1 MIKFNSTLAFMLV
14 FVMVMIGSG
23 VVSGLKGYTLGYEA
37 LKEVS
42 QPKVKP
48 GQKRLNNPNNQSLE
62 NQAAIVSEAEVL
74 QQVNA
79 QMNRKQEKAV
89 PLTGKKTSTNNENN
103 ENNESFIESP

>member
-14 FVMVMIGSG
+14 FVLVMIGSG
-23 VVSGLKGYTLGYEA
+23 LVSGLKGYTLGYEA

-48 GQKRLNNPNNQSLE
+48 GQKPLNNPNNQSLE
-62 NQAAIVSEAEVL
+62 TQAAIVSEAEIL

-89 PLTGKKTSTNNENN
+89 PLTGKKTSDNN

>member
-1 MIKFNSTLAFMLV
+1 MKFNSTLAFIAI
-14 FVMVMIGSG
+14 FVVVIIGSG

-48 GQKRLNNPNNQSLE
+48 GQRKLSNANIDSSGQ
-62 NQAAIVSEAEVL
+62 QGMIISEATIL

-79 QMNRKQEKAV
+79 IMNRSQDQAV
-89 PLTGKKTSTNNENN
+89 PLNDQKASSNND
-103 ENNESFIESP
+103 SFIESP